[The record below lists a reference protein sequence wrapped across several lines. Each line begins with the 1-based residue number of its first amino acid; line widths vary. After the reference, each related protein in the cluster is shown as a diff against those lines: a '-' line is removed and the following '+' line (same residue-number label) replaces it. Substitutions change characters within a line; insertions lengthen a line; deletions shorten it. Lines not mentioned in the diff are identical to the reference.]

1 MNTQNEPI
9 VFQDDEMI
17 PIHLLNGSFEINKE
31 LMAVIN
37 GMVPAF
43 GLSSFEDLKTIT
55 EEDFFKVFTPLMNEH
70 YGLK

>member
-1 MNTQNEPI
+1 MDTQNEPI

-17 PIHLLNGSFEINKE
+17 PVQLLDGNFEINKE
-31 LMAVIN
+31 LMTVIN

-70 YGLK
+70 YGLE

>member
-1 MNTQNEPI
+1 
-9 VFQDDEMI
+9 
-17 PIHLLNGSFEINKE
+17 
-31 LMAVIN
+31 MAVIN